1 MNKLLAF
8 VALTLLTLA
17 VPLSSASAASAMEKT
32 KHLVDVLQKVAK
44 PAEGQKLTAQQKSAN
59 AKLYG
64 QLDALID
71 FKKLTEGPV
80 APHRKSLSKKQIATI
95 KGLFKDAIRNIAYN
109 KSGSFFDGAELT
121 WGNASSKGKNT
132 DIPLDIFVEEEDLEV
147 SLVFNWAQTGKKLQ
161 LYDLS
166 IDDASLVKDYQ
177 NQFGKIIKEEGA
189 KALVSKLKKRLDE
202 AQKKHGTIS

>member
-121 WGNASSKGKNT
+121 WGNASSNGKNT

-147 SLVFNWAQTGKKLQ
+147 SLVFHWAQTAKTPTLH
-161 LYDLS
+161 LS

-177 NQFGKIIKEEGA
+177 NHRQNHQRRRCWHWSQARNASTF
-189 KALVSKLKKRLDE
+189 
-202 AQKKHGTIS
+202 QKKHGTIS

>member
-1 MNKLLAF
+1 MNKPLALFALLLFTFTASF
-8 VALTLLTLA
+8 SWAAANT
-17 VPLSSASAASAMEKT
+17 PLEKT
-32 KHLVDVLQKVAK
+32 NLLVDILQKVAT
-44 PAEGQKLTAQQKSAN
+44 PAEGQKLTAAQKSAN
-59 AKLYG
+59 SKIYS

-80 APHRKSLSKKQIATI
+80 APHKKSLSKKQILTI

-121 WGNASSKGKNT
+121 WGTPVNKGKQT
-132 DIPLDIFVEEEDLEV
+132 DVPLDIFVEEEDLEV
-147 SLVFNWAQTGKKLQ
+147 SLVFHWGKAGKKVQ
-161 LYDLS
+161 LFDLS

-189 KALVSKLKKRLDE
+189 KSLVDKLKKRLDE
-202 AQKKHGTIS
+202 AQKKHGTVS